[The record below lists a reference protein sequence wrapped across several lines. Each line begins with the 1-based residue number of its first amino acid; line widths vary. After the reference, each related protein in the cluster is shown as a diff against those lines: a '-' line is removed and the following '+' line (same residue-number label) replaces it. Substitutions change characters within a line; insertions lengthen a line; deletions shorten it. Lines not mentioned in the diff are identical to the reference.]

1 MLISCNQ
8 GLGSA
13 TTFLT
18 FLYCSRVVARPCTG
32 SRPPSR
38 VRPCVGKPSC
48 DAPHADEVGL
58 GGGGG
63 RHAEFKSACQ
73 NSIALRSSSVQEFGM
88 ELQKKALSTSM
99 ELQWFGGEWQDV
111 LCCALTFWLIPLST
125 WSRTLRRV
133 YLRALALPVLRY
145 LTLCYACTVCDRR
158 RWIHVLWSQHQ
169 RAGAAIRF
177 ISRLCTGLRCVDQC
191 WHAAEPSTNLYVAP
205 NLWCSR
211 CTVLATVCN
220 VHSMSSLSSDGVQ
233 VVCVGRGED
242 RAGPAPPPG
251 PMPAMGW
258 VGGLKVTFQRSRTHT
273 PRIPT
278 CAPGLGIADAHT
290 LRTHTHPQRRENT
303 LGCFSRNPITEIFSV
318 T

>member
-1 MLISCNQ
+1 M
-8 GLGSA
+8 A
-13 TTFLT
+13 
-18 FLYCSRVVARPCTG
+18 
-32 SRPPSR
+32 
-38 VRPCVGKPSC
+38 
-48 DAPHADEVGL
+48 
-58 GGGGG
+58 G
-63 RHAEFKSACQ
+63 RAV
-73 NSIALRSSSVQEFGM
+73 LRAFFF
-88 ELQKKALSTSM
+88 ALSLSLFRFLHARFATSS
-99 ELQWFGGEWQDV
+99 LSTFF
-111 LCCALTFWLIPLST
+111 AFFWLVPLST

-233 VVCVGRGED
+233 VVCVGRGD
-242 RAGPAPPPG
+242 RAGRAVQLQPPPLQG
-251 PMPAMGW
+251 RW
-258 VGGLKVTFQRSRTHT
+258 VGFG
-273 PRIPT
+273 I
-278 CAPGLGIADAHT
+278 LGA
-290 LRTHTHPQRRENT
+290 
-303 LGCFSRNPITEIFSV
+303 LGA
-318 T
+318 